1 MRHACFDVV
10 ITIKIAK
17 YVKEQQHKR
26 MTTTNIEP
34 CTKLLFSKALQN
46 QKSINEFTNSIKLKK
61 RKESNNERSNNCNH
75 TSSGNLATNTILWRW
90 KYSTDTTSGVSEKD
104 LSFSTHFHRI
114 CRYKVV
120 S

>member
-46 QKSINEFTNSIKLKK
+46 QKSINEFTKQYKILKK
-61 RKESNNERSNNCNH
+61 EKNRTMKGA
-75 TSSGNLATNTILWRW
+75 TIAITLLAAILPQ
-90 KYSTDTTSGVSEKD
+90 T
-104 LSFSTHFHRI
+104 LSFGVGSIRQTQHQ
-114 CRYKVV
+114 V
-120 S
+120 